1 MKKVKKEPD
10 WVRLQLRI
18 KKDVMIALR
27 KRAAEELNSVRKIIE
42 EWVESWKEVKK

>member
-1 MKKVKKEPD
+1 MKKVKKDPD

-18 KKDVMIALR
+18 NKDVMIALR

-42 EWVESWKEVKK
+42 EWVRSWKEKEK